1 MKRIV
6 RFNAVENICSEGI
19 LGMNQ
24 YRLHPNE
31 GLSPQKIICGMSC
44 ASPIF
49 AFLKTLNI
57 NDRYSLFKLK
67 LVQGNIGFENLLL
80 RGLSNKLRE
89 VQYFLVLS
97 VNITFVVIFRMAA
110 RIREIKNLAELFREA
125 QLYLA
130 KVSNRIKSEVLHQVV
145 TSAKDNTA
153 FDASPDVL
161 PINLRYWLL
170 TIFNQEQKVQTLLT
184 FLNYRDCEFMCEQVV
199 YTYEETKTA
208 KELFEG
214 YQVELLWEGKK

>member
-6 RFNAVENICSEGI
+6 RFNAVENICPEGI
-19 LGMNQ
+19 LGMSQ
-24 YRLHPNE
+24 YSLHPNE
-31 GLSPQKIICGMSC
+31 GLSPQKIICGISC
-44 ASPIF
+44 ASIIF
-49 AFLKTLNI
+49 AFLNTLNI
-57 NDRYSLFKLK
+57 NDRYCLFELK
-67 LVQGNIGFENLLL
+67 AAPQNIRFENLLL

-97 VNITFVVIFRMAA
+97 VNITFVMIFAMGG
-110 RIREIKNLAELFREA
+110 RIRKVKNVTNLFREA

-130 KVSNRIKSEVLHQVV
+130 KVRNGIKSEVLHQAV
-145 TSAKDNTA
+145 TPAKDKTA
-153 FDASPDVL
+153 FYTEPAVL

-170 TIFNQEQKVQTLLT
+170 TIFNQEEKVQTLLT